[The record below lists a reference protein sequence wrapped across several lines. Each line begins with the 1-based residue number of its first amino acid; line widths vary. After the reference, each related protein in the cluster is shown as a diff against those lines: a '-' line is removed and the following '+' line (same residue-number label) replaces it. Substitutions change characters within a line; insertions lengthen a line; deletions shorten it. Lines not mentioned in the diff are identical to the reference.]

1 MGVAGEDRTHAVSL
15 HQRGVLRAERFV
27 VGRFVRD
34 PAVGTQNERVM
45 REDEDVIALAVALQ
59 LLPEPLQLGAGIG
72 RRTFAV
78 ADHRI
83 AVQPDECRTV
93 VGEREAVVTEFVE
106 VLRQG
111 FGPVLG
117 NVVVARNVEHGDRR
131 IDQSDVL
138 TVGPGLLGALMVV
151 YQVARHDHEGRF
163 KLVDTCDGHF
173 QIVDRPP
180 PVLPLVAEAQLR
192 IGDLYERERLLLRA
206 LFFDHGLRIGRK
218 RPQASRQKQQK
229 QLFHLI
235 RF

>member
-1 MGVAGEDRTHAVSL
+1 
-15 HQRGVLRAERFV
+15 
-27 VGRFVRD
+27 
-34 PAVGTQNERVM
+34 M

-83 AVQPDECRTV
+83 AVQPDERRTV

-111 FGPVLG
+111 FGPVVG
-117 NVVVARNVEHGDRR
+117 NVVVAGNMEYGDRR

-138 TVGPGLLGALMVV
+138 TVGPGLLGVLMVV

-163 KLVDTCDGHF
+163 KLVDT
-173 QIVDRPP
+173 
-180 PVLPLVAEAQLR
+180 
-192 IGDLYERERLLLRA
+192 
-206 LFFDHGLRIGRK
+206 
-218 RPQASRQKQQK
+218 
-229 QLFHLI
+229 
-235 RF
+235 

>member
-1 MGVAGEDRTHAVSL
+1 M
-15 HQRGVLRAERFV
+15 
-27 VGRFVRD
+27 
-34 PAVGTQNERVM
+34 
-45 REDEDVIALAVALQ
+45 
-59 LLPEPLQLGAGIG
+59 
-72 RRTFAV
+72 
-78 ADHRI
+78 
-83 AVQPDECRTV
+83 
-93 VGEREAVVTEFVE
+93 
-106 VLRQG
+106 
-111 FGPVLG
+111 
-117 NVVVARNVEHGDRR
+117 VARNVEHGDQR

-138 TVGPGLLGALMVV
+138 TVGPGLLGVLMVV

-163 KLVDTCDGHF
+163 KLVDTCDGRF

-206 LFFDHGLRIGRK
+206 LFFDHGLRIGRQ